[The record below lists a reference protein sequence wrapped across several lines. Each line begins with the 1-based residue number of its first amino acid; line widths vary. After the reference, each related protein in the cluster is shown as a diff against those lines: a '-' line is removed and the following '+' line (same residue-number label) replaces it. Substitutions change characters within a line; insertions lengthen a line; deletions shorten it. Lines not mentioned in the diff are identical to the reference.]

1 MSRLATG
8 LGRAVLKVELTD
20 PMSGF
25 FMIRREAFERA
36 VRGMSG
42 IGFKVLL
49 DLLASAR
56 PPLRVRE
63 LPYRFRPREIGDS
76 KLDTRVTVDFLLM
89 LLAKLV
95 GRLVPARFVLFAAVG
110 SLGVLV
116 HLAVLTLAFRVLG
129 QGFVAGQASATL
141 AAMTFNFAL
150 NNELTY
156 RDRRLRGRRWLK
168 GWLGFVLACGIGAL
182 ANVGVAARL
191 YDDATPWLLSALAGI
206 AVGVVWNY
214 VATALLVWR
223 R

>member
-1 MSRLATG
+1 
-8 LGRAVLKVELTD
+8 
-20 PMSGF
+20 
-25 FMIRREAFERA
+25 
-36 VRGMSG
+36 
-42 IGFKVLL
+42 
-49 DLLASAR
+49 
-56 PPLRVRE
+56 
-63 LPYRFRPREIGDS
+63 
-76 KLDTRVTVDFLLM
+76 
-89 LLAKLV
+89 
-95 GRLVPARFVLFAAVG
+95 VG